1 MARIIAGIHAVK
13 HALKASEPLQEL
25 NIEKGKNHPRINE
38 LIHLAGKAGI
48 RVTFLARSA
57 LDRLANDTVHQ
68 GVVAKMSTKAAP
80 PFKDWLL
87 TLDASPG
94 PLVLV
99 LDSVTDPHNLGAC
112 LRTAEAAGCAGVIL
126 PRDHSASLS
135 SAVVA
140 KAASGALTRL
150 PVIPVPNL
158 VRALEQM
165 KKHGFF
171 IFGLA
176 GSARQSIHET
186 DLTGKTAMVLGAEG
200 KGLRRLVIETCDVL
214 VQIPMLGKIESLN
227 VSVAAGVALFEAIR
241 QRLNPVGR

>member
-13 HALKASEPLQEL
+13 HALEASELLLEL
-25 NIEKGKNHPRINE
+25 NIEKGKSHPRINE
-38 LIHLAGKAGI
+38 LVHLARKAGI
-48 RVTFLARSA
+48 RVTFLARPA
-57 LDRLANDTVHQ
+57 LDRLADDTVHQ
-68 GVVAKMSTKAAP
+68 GVVAKLSTKAAP

-87 TLDASPG
+87 TLDAAPS

-126 PRDHSASLS
+126 PRDHSANLS

-165 KKHGFF
+165 QKQGFF
-171 IFGLA
+171 IFGLT
-176 GSARQSIHET
+176 GSAQQSIHGT

-200 KGLRRLVIETCDVL
+200 RGLRRLVSETCDVL

-227 VSVAAGVALFEAIR
+227 VSVAAGVALFESVR
-241 QRLNPVGR
+241 QRLNPVGS

>member
-13 HALKASEPLQEL
+13 HALEAGEPLREL
-25 NIEKGKNHPRINE
+25 IIEKGKNNSRTDE

-48 RVTFLARSA
+48 QVAFLARPV
-57 LDRLANDTVHQ
+57 LDRLANDAVHQ
-68 GVVAKMSTKAAP
+68 GVVAKLSTKAVP
-80 PFKDWLL
+80 PFKDWLQ
-87 TLDASPG
+87 TLDTQPN

-126 PRDHSASLS
+126 PRDHSANLS
-135 SAVVA
+135 SPVVA

-150 PVIPVPNL
+150 PVMPVPNL

-165 KKHGFF
+165 KKQGFF
-171 IFGLA
+171 VFGLT
-176 GSARQSIHET
+176 GSARQSIYGT
-186 DLTGKTAMVLGAEG
+186 DLTGKAVIVMGAEG

-241 QRLNPVGR
+241 QRTDR

>member
-1 MARIIAGIHAVK
+1 MARIVAGIHAVK
-13 HALKASEPLQEL
+13 HALEASEPLREL
-25 NIEKGKNHPRINE
+25 IIEKGKNHPRTDE
-38 LIHLAGKAGI
+38 LIRLAGKAGI
-48 RVTFLARSA
+48 RVAFLARPA
-57 LDRLANDTVHQ
+57 LDRLAGEAVHQ
-68 GVVAKMSTKAAP
+68 GVVAKLSTKAAP
-80 PFKDWLL
+80 SFKDWLL
-87 TLDASPG
+87 TLDTQPS

-112 LRTAEAAGCAGVIL
+112 LRTSEAAGCAGVIL

-135 SAVVA
+135 SPVVA

-150 PVIPVPNL
+150 PVMPVPNL